1 MFSIVCLKATQ
12 GNSFEENGKP
22 VMRSRSPR
30 GGQKISE
37 ITNYFD
43 LHYFDGEYYFQG
55 KQQF

>member
-1 MFSIVCLKATQ
+1 
-12 GNSFEENGKP
+12 
-22 VMRSRSPR
+22 MRSRSPR
-30 GGQKISE
+30 GGKKISE

>member
-1 MFSIVCLKATQ
+1 MFFYSVPYKATE
-12 GNSFEENGKP
+12 GNSFEDKCKTRP
-22 VMRSRSPR
+22 RSPR